1 MVILILADGDVPDP
15 RFLATHW
22 PHWSDDIDLVIA
34 ADGGARHA
42 AAFDLRIDVWVGD
55 GDSIDPAALASL
67 AEAGVEIERAS
78 ADKDETDTELAIRA
92 ALDRDAAGVLVLGA
106 TGGPRIDHELANI
119 ALLAMPELVGTAAI
133 LYTPRS
139 TIRLLRGTAAG
150 PDGPAGRMP
159 LAGAVG
165 DTVSLLPFG
174 VDAVGV
180 TTGGLG
186 YPLDEAVLP
195 IGTPRGVSNVLAAP
209 GGHVSLRSGMLL
221 VVESPATIG
230 G

>member
-1 MVILILADGDVPDP
+1 VVALILADGDVPDP
-15 RFLATHW
+15 RFLAEHW
-22 PHWSDDIDLVIA
+22 PRWSDDIDLVIA

-42 AAFDLRIDVWVGD
+42 AAFDLRVDLWVGD
-55 GDSIDPAALASL
+55 GDSIDPTALASL
-67 AEAGVEIERAS
+67 ADAGTLIERS
-78 ADKDETDTELAIRA
+78 RPDKDETDTELAIRA
-92 ALDRDAAGVLVLGA
+92 ALAREARGVLVLGA

-119 ALLAMPELVGTAAI
+119 ALLAMPELIGMGAI

-139 TIRLLRGTAAG
+139 TIRLLRAVGTG
-150 PDGPAGRMP
+150 PDRAAARMP
-159 LAGAVG
+159 IAGAIG

-180 TTGGLG
+180 STSGLR

-195 IGTPRGVSNVLAAP
+195 IGTPRGVSNVVAARP
-209 GGHVSLRSGMLL
+209 ADVALRSGLLL
-221 VVESPATIG
+221 VIESPATIG

>member
-1 MVILILADGDVPDP
+1 
-15 RFLATHW
+15 
-22 PHWSDDIDLVIA
+22 
-34 ADGGARHA
+34 
-42 AAFDLRIDVWVGD
+42 
-55 GDSIDPAALASL
+55 
-67 AEAGVEIERAS
+67 
-78 ADKDETDTELAIRA
+78 
-92 ALDRDAAGVLVLGA
+92 VLGA

-119 ALLAMPELVGTAAI
+119 ALLAMPELVGTDAI

-150 PDGPAGRMP
+150 PDGAAARMP

-180 TTGGLG
+180 STRGLR
-186 YPLDEAVLP
+186 YPLDEALLP
-195 IGTPRGVSNVLAAP
+195 TGTPRGVSNVLSAP
-209 GGHVSLRSGMLL
+209 GGYVSLRSGMLL

>member
-15 RFLATHW
+15 GFLAKHW
-22 PHWSDDIDLVIA
+22 PHWSDDIELVIA

-42 AAFDLRIDVWVGD
+42 ASFDLRIDVWVGD
-55 GDSIDPAALASL
+55 GDSIDPAALAVL
-67 AEAGVEIERAS
+67 VDAGVEIERAS

-119 ALLAMPELVGTAAI
+119 ALLAMPELVGTPAI

-139 TIRLLRGTAAG
+139 TIRLLRGTDAR
-150 PDGPAGRMP
+150 DGAEARMP

-180 TTGGLG
+180 STSGLR
-186 YPLDEAVLP
+186 YPLDDAVLP
-195 IGTPRGVSNVLAAP
+195 LGTPRGVSNVLAVP
-209 GGHVSLRSGMLL
+209 GGYVALRSGMLL